1 MTRRYA
7 EGRVIF
13 DRYITG
19 SLKEKTRAKR
29 AGSTQPVKFIVQG
42 QMSIRNVSMKML
54 LSHTDTKSQLT
65 EYLGKRLLDH
75 FAGSNNGFV
84 VVYETSTLSNKE
96 GVFDPD
102 LSMHTHEEADTQIP
116 LHVLDATAQSTSIR
130 DIYVWSP
137 DTDVFLL
144 LIDLVATCT
153 VQGNVKLLTGRG
165 KFYRTID
172 VKERCVVIGSEKS
185 KALIGLHNFTGADW
199 GGKFFN
205 ISKKA
210 WITKFLVLTPTDD
223 IVGTFQRFGSVDT
236 PDELALKHMERFV
249 CKVYSSKSSCVTVS
263 DLRWDLFRTKNFE
276 GEKLPPTQNTLKPH
290 IQRVKF
296 MSKRDKSYKE
306 PRPILPH
313 PNANGWEQ
321 KADGKLE
328 PVRCL
333 AKPAPQAVLE
343 LVKCGCKGSCGGKA
357 TCSCHKNGLSCT
369 ALCKCADCGNI
380 PDYRIVLDDDL

>member
-75 FAGSNNGFV
+75 FAGSNKGFV

-144 LIDLVATCT
+144 LINLVATCT

-165 KFYRTID
+165 
-172 VKERCVVIGSEKS
+172 
-185 KALIGLHNFTGADW
+185 
-199 GGKFFN
+199 
-205 ISKKA
+205 
-210 WITKFLVLTPTDD
+210 
-223 IVGTFQRFGSVDT
+223 
-236 PDELALKHMERFV
+236 
-249 CKVYSSKSSCVTVS
+249 
-263 DLRWDLFRTKNFE
+263 
-276 GEKLPPTQNTLKPH
+276 
-290 IQRVKF
+290 
-296 MSKRDKSYKE
+296 
-306 PRPILPH
+306 
-313 PNANGWEQ
+313 
-321 KADGKLE
+321 
-328 PVRCL
+328 
-333 AKPAPQAVLE
+333 
-343 LVKCGCKGSCGGKA
+343 
-357 TCSCHKNGLSCT
+357 
-369 ALCKCADCGNI
+369 
-380 PDYRIVLDDDL
+380 